1 MVSRTYGLF
10 FLFFISTFFSLY
22 GDHAIVGA
30 LLLTS
35 RYSTVK
41 IHDDATFQV
50 DLPIAVWG
58 GTLAREEG
66 GTVTGANITFVDGL
80 LEDAGNQI
88 LLNAVYTPSGTITL
102 GGDASFRAEPGNILQ
117 AILVSADNNF
127 LSGQP
132 ILQLPVTLT
141 DSATTL
147 TIAVQSQMNKDIVL
161 NGGTLVLQN
170 DLAFADNAFITGD
183 GTIHGN
189 NYNIVTGGVPFSW
202 TSNISW
208 FTNITLRT
216 CVNFTGSFTFN
227 AVSNTLQGNGFVYDL
242 TGGGV
247 LTVASGSTLTLSGVV
262 IKGLGN
268 GAGFGKIILAD
279 STSRLVLTNT
289 TLLFSD
295 DFTTSAGVVEV
306 KGPTTAVVKDHDWL
320 FDSSS
325 TFSVD
330 CITVWKDVAGAATC
344 GDILFSPASNLQL
357 FNDGTVDYITL
368 KCTSIIETLDS
379 RVDVLESQIDNVGGD
394 TSAIE
399 ALDSRVDLLDSC
411 CEVNDSRIDLLES
424 AVEVN
429 DSRIDLI
436 GEFDSRIDLVESC
449 CEVNDSRIDLLE
461 SAVDVNDSRIDLLES
476 AVEVNDSRVD
486 LNESCCEVNDSRIDV
501 LESRV
506 DAIST
511 TDGADSRLDL
521 LESCCEVND
530 SRIDL
535 LESAVEVNDSRIDL
549 NESCCEVNDSRIDL
563 LEGFDSRIDLVESA
577 VEVNDSRIDL
587 IGEFDSRIDLVES
600 CCEVNDSRI
609 DLLESA
615 VEVNDSRIDVLESRV
630 DAISTTDNA
639 DSRLDLLESCC
650 EVNDSR
656 IDVLESEVD
665 NIVVSLPD
673 DLDSRVDLLE
683 SCCEVNGSRIEILE
697 SLVDNIS
704 TETCITRVCS
714 DLNFEL
720 SMLPGP
726 GETRVFEFCKCSPC
740 KCSNPEDSAPR
751 VIFDPAVYGG
761 GGRVV
766 LPESSTLMFTG
777 CGTVELKDGVIFELD
792 GTPFGATRADWPQLI
807 LDSGAQMVV
816 EASGTATIGGGT
828 VGAGCFITRQG
839 GSVMIDNASSQLIFG
854 ETVNNEILV
863 FSEIASHITVDNP
876 TALISFHLGTFDVI
890 FDNNSALQALQGTIE
905 MNTLNGAESAGVIRL
920 FEFHNDSALVIPGVC
935 GQTFGVLRLAPNIS
949 NSNVAFDN
957 LTGHVAGNGDIQF
970 VSFSGGAEVVNSV
983 IRAQNNN
990 FDITQPMVNTFMELG
1005 YIIERGLVAPSDAA
1019 ILATQGSRPDQ
1030 AECGRLVAFC
1040 PSRDGSIVGLAQGD
1054 HDVFYDRSVSCST
1067 LDLVRGYDRL
1077 GRVFTISNCDASTR
1091 RPPAPPIT

>member
-1 MVSRTYGLF
+1 M
-10 FLFFISTFFSLY
+10 
-22 GDHAIVGA
+22 
-30 LLLTS
+30 
-35 RYSTVK
+35 
-41 IHDDATFQV
+41 
-50 DLPIAVWG
+50 
-58 GTLAREEG
+58 E
-66 GTVTGANITFVDGL
+66 
-80 LEDAGNQI
+80 
-88 LLNAVYTPSGTITL
+88 
-102 GGDASFRAEPGNILQ
+102 
-117 AILVSADNNF
+117 
-127 LSGQP
+127 
-132 ILQLPVTLT
+132 
-141 DSATTL
+141 
-147 TIAVQSQMNKDIVL
+147 
-161 NGGTLVLQN
+161 
-170 DLAFADNAFITGD
+170 
-183 GTIHGN
+183 
-189 NYNIVTGGVPFSW
+189 
-202 TSNISW
+202 
-208 FTNITLRT
+208 
-216 CVNFTGSFTFN
+216 
-227 AVSNTLQGNGFVYDL
+227 
-242 TGGGV
+242 
-247 LTVASGSTLTLSGVV
+247 
-262 IKGLGN
+262 
-268 GAGFGKIILAD
+268 
-279 STSRLVLTNT
+279 
-289 TLLFSD
+289 
-295 DFTTSAGVVEV
+295 
-306 KGPTTAVVKDHDWL
+306 
-320 FDSSS
+320 
-325 TFSVD
+325 
-330 CITVWKDVAGAATC
+330 
-344 GDILFSPASNLQL
+344 
-357 FNDGTVDYITL
+357 
-368 KCTSIIETLDS
+368 
-379 RVDVLESQIDNVGGD
+379 
-394 TSAIE
+394 
-399 ALDSRVDLLDSC
+399 
-411 CEVNDSRIDLLES
+411 SRIDEIS
-424 AVEVN
+424 VTPEV
-429 DSRIDLI
+429 
-436 GEFDSRIDLVESC
+436 
-449 CEVNDSRIDLLE
+449 
-461 SAVDVNDSRIDLLES
+461 
-476 AVEVNDSRVD
+476 
-486 LNESCCEVNDSRIDV
+486 
-501 LESRV
+501 
-506 DAIST
+506 
-511 TDGADSRLDL
+511 DSRLDL

-535 LESAVEVNDSRIDL
+535 
-549 NESCCEVNDSRIDL
+549 
-563 LEGFDSRIDLVESA
+563 
-577 VEVNDSRIDL
+577 
-587 IGEFDSRIDLVES
+587 
-600 CCEVNDSRI
+600 
-609 DLLESA
+609 
-615 VEVNDSRIDVLESRV
+615 
-630 DAISTTDNA
+630 T
-639 DSRLDLLESCC
+639 ESCC

-656 IDVLESEVD
+656 IDVLESIVD

-673 DLDSRVDLLE
+673 DIESRVELLESCCEVNGSSIEILESIVDNIVVSLPDDIESRVDLLE
-683 SCCEVNGSRIEILE
+683 SCCEVNGSLIEVLE

-807 LDSGAQMVV
+807 LDSGAQMIV

-905 MNTLNGAESAGVIRL
+905 MNTLSGAESAGVIRL

-1005 YIIERGLVAPSDAA
+1005 YIIERGLVTPPDAT

-1030 AECGRLVAFC
+1030 VECGRLVAFC
-1040 PSRDGSIVGLAQGD
+1040 PSRNGSIVGLAQGD
-1054 HDVFYDRSVSCST
+1054 HDVFYDRSVSCGT

-1091 RPPAPPIT
+1091 RPPAPPLT